1 MMVQKCMKT
10 TVVSIS
16 DALNVA
22 ETAEIFMRHHIGTLP
37 VVNAEGQ
44 LVGLVQLRD
53 LLTLV
58 MPDFIHLVQ
67 HFDFVR
73 DFGVLENVVPAP
85 EQFTQP
91 IRTIMQAPVAI
102 REDCGLLRAFAL
114 LYRHQL
120 SDLPVVDAQNRLIG
134 IVSRVDLGTALLR
147 NWFAGGRTEAA

>member
-1 MMVQKCMKT
+1 MIVQKCMKT

-16 DALNVA
+16 DTLNVA
-22 ETAEIFMRHHIGTLP
+22 ETAEIFMRRHIGTLP

-58 MPDFIHLVQ
+58 MPDFIHLV
-67 HFDFVR
+67 
-73 DFGVLENVVPAP
+73 VPAP
-85 EQFTQP
+85 EQIAQP
-91 IRTIMQAPVAI
+91 VRTIMQAPVAI
-102 REDCGLLRAFAL
+102 QEDCGLLRAFAL

-147 NWFAGGRTEAA
+147 NWFAGGRAEAA

>member
-1 MMVQKCMKT
+1 MIVQTCMKT

-16 DALNVA
+16 DSLNVA

-37 VVNAEGQ
+37 VVNAEGR
-44 LVGLVQLRD
+44 LVGLLQLRD

-58 MPDFIHLVQ
+58 MPDFIHLVE

-73 DFGVLENVVPAP
+73 DFGALENVVPTP
-85 EQFTQP
+85 EQITQP
-91 IRTIMQAPVAI
+91 IRTVMRTPVSIQAN
-102 REDCGLLRAFAL
+102 CGLLRAFAL

-120 SDLPVVDAQNRLIG
+120 SDLPVVDAENRLIG

-147 NWFAGGRTEAA
+147 NWFAGGVEGK